1 MGRKQKNKRLKLKYA
16 VLGEGI
22 TEQWYLKHLKD
33 YKNFVYA
40 IRPSLFSDV
49 SIEKAE
55 GIIDELVTGGCDHIT
70 FLTDYD
76 TIISQGKLEI
86 FDRIKNKYSDNDNV
100 LICESMPAIELW
112 FLLHFVYT
120 TREFTNCAQV
130 VEDLKNYLP
139 EYEKKKTYLER
150 ANWFNELIKDGGDE
164 SALNNAEKLLK
175 ELNEGHTGK
184 HFPYT
189 KMPVAME
196 AFEKQKNDTN

>member
-22 TEQWYLKHLKD
+22 TEQWYLKHLKKHEN
-33 YKNFVYA
+33 YVYA
-40 IRPSLFSDV
+40 IRPTLFADV

-76 TIISQGKLEI
+76 TIISQGKQEV
-86 FDRIKNKYSDNDNV
+86 FDRIKNKYSDNDDV

-120 TREFTNCAQV
+120 TKEFTNCAQV
-130 VEDLKNYLP
+130 VNDLKNYLP
-139 EYEKKKTYLER
+139 EYEKKKTYLEKTD
-150 ANWFNELIKDGGDE
+150 WFNELIRNGGNED
-164 SALNNAEKLLK
+164 AINNARRLLK
-175 ELNEGHTGK
+175 ELEKGNTGE

-189 KMPVAME
+189 KLPKAIK
-196 AFEKQKNDTN
+196 AFEKQKRDTD

>member
-1 MGRKQKNKRLKLKYA
+1 MGRKQKNKRLKLRYE

-22 TEQWYLKHLKD
+22 TEQWYLQHLKEHE
-33 YKNFVYA
+33 NFVYA

-76 TIISQGKLEI
+76 TIVSQGKQEV
-86 FDRIKNKYSDNDNV
+86 FDRIKNKYADNKNV

-120 TREFTNCAQV
+120 TKEFMNCAQV

-139 EYEKKKTYLER
+139 EYEKKKPT
-150 ANWFNELIKDGGDE
+150 W
-164 SALNNAEKLLK
+164 
-175 ELNEGHTGK
+175 
-184 HFPYT
+184 
-189 KMPVAME
+189 
-196 AFEKQKNDTN
+196 EKQIGLMS

>member
-1 MGRKQKNKRLKLKYA
+1 MGRKQKNRRLKLKYA

-22 TEQWYLKHLKD
+22 TEQWYLQHLKEHE
-33 YKNFVYA
+33 NFVYA
-40 IRPSLFSDV
+40 IRPSLFTDV

-76 TIISQGKLEI
+76 TIVSQGKQKVFES
-86 FDRIKNKYSDNDNV
+86 IKNKYSDNDNV

-120 TREFTNCAQV
+120 TKEFTNCAQV
-130 VEDLKNYLP
+130 IKDLKNYLP
-139 EYEKKKTYLER
+139 EYEKKKTYLEKID
-150 ANWFNELIKDGGDE
+150 WFNEMIKDGGNE
-164 SALNNAEKLLK
+164 NALKNARKLLK
-175 ELNEGHTGK
+175 ELEKGHTGE

-189 KMPVAME
+189 KMPKAIK
-196 AFEKQKNDTN
+196 AFEKQKKDTG